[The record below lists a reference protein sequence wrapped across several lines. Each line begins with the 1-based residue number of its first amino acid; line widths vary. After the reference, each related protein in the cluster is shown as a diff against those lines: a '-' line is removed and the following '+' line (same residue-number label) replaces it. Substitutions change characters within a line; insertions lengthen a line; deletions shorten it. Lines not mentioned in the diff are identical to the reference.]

1 MCVCFVCIFGVNIR
15 WFDFLYGRYIY
26 RQLMLTDATRQ
37 SQPYETNN
45 GLKMIG
51 LTEVI
56 TGLLNGEQW
65 EDVLSLVFNDL
76 GDGPFD

>member
-1 MCVCFVCIFGVNIR
+1 
-15 WFDFLYGRYIY
+15 
-26 RQLMLTDATRQ
+26 MLTDATRQ

-51 LTEVI
+51 LTEVS